1 MPSSLVKNALAGSKY
16 QNGAAPAQAPQS
28 QNAPEQQQYA
38 PAPQATYNPAPQ
50 PAPQQ
55 PQYQQ
60 PAGNFAPAGPGM
72 STSDDELLRIAAQ
85 LDVCIKIIGC
95 GGGGCNTINRCVDAG
110 IQGAQLCAINT
121 DAKHLLTVRAPRKI
135 LIGKSR
141 TRGLGAGAK
150 PEVGEES
157 ARENDMEIRDF
168 LTNANIVFVTA
179 GMGGGTG
186 TGSAHYV
193 ANIAKSQIRALTIGV
208 VTMPFK
214 AEGTVRMENALAGL
228 NKLRQ
233 VCDTTIV
240 IPNDKLL
247 ELVPKL
253 PVDAAFKVADE
264 VLMQTIKGLTEIITK
279 PGLVNLDYADIMT
292 VMNEGGVAFV
302 GIGEANTESDDRV
315 KAAVHEALTSPM
327 LGEVDLKEAR
337 GALIRVVGGPDM
349 TVGEAQ
355 KAAEIVTG
363 SVSPR
368 ARIIWGCSI
377 DPELEGTIKILL
389 IVTGAKSAYLMSSR
403 GPTQQVPGQPMGQR
417 PGQQQQQYQQRP
429 QPQYQQPRGNDDD
442 LDFVR

>member
-1 MPSSLVKNALAGSKY
+1 MPSSLVKEALANAGIKQPANGSVGN
-16 QNGAAPAQAPQS
+16 QQAAPAQPVY
-28 QNAPEQQQYA
+28 QQPVAA
-38 PAPQATYNPAPQ
+38 PAPAVSAT
-50 PAPQQ
+50 
-55 PQYQQ
+55 
-60 PAGNFAPAGPGM
+60 
-72 STSDDELLRIAAQ
+72 DEELLRIAAQ

-110 IQGAQLCAINT
+110 ISGAQLCAINT
-121 DAKHLLTVRAPRKI
+121 DAKHLLTIRAPKKI
-135 LIGKSR
+135 LIGKSK
-141 TRGLGAGAK
+141 TRGLGAGAR

-157 ARENDMEIRDF
+157 ARENDSEIRDF
-168 LTNANIVFVTA
+168 LNGANIVFVTA

-193 ANIAKSQIRALTIGV
+193 AGIAKEQIRALTLGI
-208 VTMPFK
+208 VTLPFK
-214 AEGTVRMENALAGL
+214 AEGTVRMENALSGL

-240 IPNDKLL
+240 VPNDKLL

-279 PGLVNLDYADIMT
+279 PGLVNLDYADIQT

-302 GIGEANTESDDRV
+302 GIGEANNDADNRV

-327 LGEVDLKEAR
+327 LGEVDLRQAK

-355 KAAEIVTG
+355 MAAEIVTQ
-363 SVSPR
+363 SVSDR

-389 IVTGAKSAYLMSSR
+389 IVTGAKSKYMLDAR
-403 GPTQQVPGQPMGQR
+403 GTGGMNTQAAPR
-417 PGQQQQQYQQRP
+417 PAPQYAPNPAP
-429 QPQYQQPRGNDDD
+429 QQYQQPRQQRNDDD
-442 LDFVR
+442 IDFVR

>member
-1 MPSSLVKNALAGSKY
+1 MA
-16 QNGAAPAQAPQS
+16 
-28 QNAPEQQQYA
+28 
-38 PAPQATYNPAPQ
+38 Q
-50 PAPQQ
+50 PAPVHV
-55 PQYQQ
+55 
-60 PAGNFAPAGPGM
+60 AAGPQM
-72 STSDDELLRIAAQ
+72 STSDEELLRIAAQ

-110 IQGAQLCAINT
+110 ILGAQLCAINT

-135 LIGKSR
+135 LIGKTR

-157 ARENDMEIRDF
+157 ARESDMEIRDF
-168 LTNANIVFVTA
+168 LTNANIAFVTA

-193 ANIAKSQIRALTIGV
+193 ANIAKNQVRALTIGV
-208 VTMPFK
+208 VTLPFK
-214 AEGTVRMENALAGL
+214 AEGTVRMENALSGL

-279 PGLVNLDYADIMT
+279 PGLVNLDYADIQT

-302 GIGEANTESDDRV
+302 GIGEANLDADNRV

-327 LGEVDLKEAR
+327 LGEVDLKEAK

-355 KAAEIVTG
+355 MAAEIISN

-389 IVTGAKSAYLMSSR
+389 IVTGARSQYIMSSH
-403 GPTQQVPGQPMGQR
+403 GPDARAAQQPGA
-417 PGQQQQQYQQRP
+417 QQKPQQAGYQQPRA
-429 QPQYQQPRGNDDD
+429 QPQYQQPRSNDDD
-442 LDFVR
+442 IDFVR

>member
-1 MPSSLVKNALAGSKY
+1 MPSSLVKEALANAGIKQPANGSVGN
-16 QNGAAPAQAPQS
+16 QQAAPVQ
-28 QNAPEQQQYA
+28 
-38 PAPQATYNPAPQ
+38 PAPQ
-50 PAPQQ
+50 PAP
-55 PQYQQ
+55 
-60 PAGNFAPAGPGM
+60 APAPQV
-72 STSDDELLRIAAQ
+72 SATDEELLRIAAQ

-110 IQGAQLCAINT
+110 ISGAQLCAINT
-121 DAKHLLTVRAPRKI
+121 DAKHLLTIRAPKKI
-135 LIGKSR
+135 LIGKSK
-141 TRGLGAGAK
+141 TRGLGAGAR

-157 ARENDMEIRDF
+157 ARENDSEIRDF
-168 LTNANIVFVTA
+168 LNGANIVFVTA

-193 ANIAKSQIRALTIGV
+193 ASIAKEQIRALTLGI
-208 VTMPFK
+208 VTLPFK
-214 AEGTVRMENALAGL
+214 AEGTVRMENALSGL

-240 IPNDKLL
+240 VPNDKLL

-279 PGLVNLDYADIMT
+279 PGLVNLDYADIQT

-302 GIGEANTESDDRV
+302 GIGEANNDSDDRV

-327 LGEVDLKEAR
+327 LGEVDLRQAK

-355 KAAEIVTG
+355 KAAEIVTQ
-363 SVSPR
+363 SVSER

-389 IVTGAKSAYLMSSR
+389 IVTGAKSKYMLDAR
-403 GPTQQVPGQPMGQR
+403 GMGGMNTQAAPRAAP
-417 PGQQQQQYQQRP
+417 QYAPNPAP
-429 QPQYQQPRGNDDD
+429 QQYQQPRQRSNDDD
-442 LDFVR
+442 IDFVR

>member
-1 MPSSLVKNALAGSKY
+1 MPSSLVKEALANAGIKQPANGSVGN
-16 QNGAAPAQAPQS
+16 QQAAPAQPV
-28 QNAPEQQQYA
+28 
-38 PAPQATYNPAPQ
+38 
-50 PAPQQ
+50 
-55 PQYQQ
+55 YQQ
-60 PAGNFAPAGPGM
+60 PAPASAPAV
-72 STSDDELLRIAAQ
+72 SATDEELLRIAAQ

-110 IQGAQLCAINT
+110 ISGAQLCAINT
-121 DAKHLLTVRAPRKI
+121 DAKHLLTIRAPKKI
-135 LIGKSR
+135 LIGKSK
-141 TRGLGAGAK
+141 TRGLGAGAR

-157 ARENDMEIRDF
+157 ARENDSEIRDF
-168 LTNANIVFVTA
+168 LNGANIVFVTA

-193 ANIAKSQIRALTIGV
+193 AGIAKEQIRALTLGI
-208 VTMPFK
+208 VTLPFK
-214 AEGTVRMENALAGL
+214 AEGTVRMENALSGL

-240 IPNDKLL
+240 VPNDKLL

-279 PGLVNLDYADIMT
+279 PGLVNLDYADIQT

-302 GIGEANTESDDRV
+302 GIGEANNDADNRV

-327 LGEVDLKEAR
+327 LGEVDLRQAK

-355 KAAEIVTG
+355 MAAEIVTQ
-363 SVSPR
+363 SVSDR

-389 IVTGAKSAYLMSSR
+389 IVTGAKSKYMLDAR
-403 GPTQQVPGQPMGQR
+403 GTGGMNTQAAPR
-417 PGQQQQQYQQRP
+417 PAPQYAPNPAP
-429 QPQYQQPRGNDDD
+429 QQYQQPRQRNDDD
-442 LDFVR
+442 IDFVR

>member
-1 MPSSLVKNALAGSKY
+1 MPSSLVKEALANAGIKQPANGSVGN
-16 QNGAAPAQAPQS
+16 QQAAPAQPAVQP
-28 QNAPEQQQYA
+28 A
-38 PAPQATYNPAPQ
+38 PAP
-50 PAPQQ
+50 
-55 PQYQQ
+55 
-60 PAGNFAPAGPGM
+60 APAV
-72 STSDDELLRIAAQ
+72 SATDEELLRIAAQ

-110 IQGAQLCAINT
+110 ISGAQLCAINT
-121 DAKHLLTVRAPRKI
+121 DAKHLLTIRAPKKI
-135 LIGKSR
+135 LIGKSK
-141 TRGLGAGAK
+141 TRGLGAGAR

-157 ARENDMEIRDF
+157 ARENDSEIRDF
-168 LTNANIVFVTA
+168 LNGANIVFVTA

-193 ANIAKSQIRALTIGV
+193 AGIAKEQIRALTLGI
-208 VTMPFK
+208 VTLPFK
-214 AEGTVRMENALAGL
+214 AEGTVRMENALSGL

-240 IPNDKLL
+240 VPNDKLL

-279 PGLVNLDYADIMT
+279 PGLVNLDYADIQT

-302 GIGEANTESDDRV
+302 GIGEANNDADNRV

-327 LGEVDLKEAR
+327 LGEVDLRQAK

-355 KAAEIVTG
+355 MAAEIVTQ
-363 SVSPR
+363 SVSDR

-389 IVTGAKSAYLMSSR
+389 IVTGAKSKYMLDAR
-403 GPTQQVPGQPMGQR
+403 GAGGMNTQPAPR
-417 PGQQQQQYQQRP
+417 AAPQYGPNPAP
-429 QPQYQQPRGNDDD
+429 QPQYQQQRQRGNDEDI
-442 LDFVR
+442 DFVR

>member
-1 MPSSLVKNALAGSKY
+1 MPSSLVKEALANAGIKQPANGSVGN
-16 QNGAAPAQAPQS
+16 QQAAPAQPV
-28 QNAPEQQQYA
+28 Y
-38 PAPQATYNPAPQ
+38 Q
-50 PAPQQ
+50 PAP
-55 PQYQQ
+55 
-60 PAGNFAPAGPGM
+60 AHAPVVSA
-72 STSDDELLRIAAQ
+72 TDEELLRIAAQ

-110 IQGAQLCAINT
+110 ISGAQLCAINT
-121 DAKHLLTVRAPRKI
+121 DAKHLLTIRAPKKI
-135 LIGKSR
+135 LIGKSK
-141 TRGLGAGAK
+141 TRGLGAGAR

-157 ARENDMEIRDF
+157 ARENDSEIRDF
-168 LTNANIVFVTA
+168 LSGANIVFVTA

-193 ANIAKSQIRALTIGV
+193 AGIAKEQIRALTLGI
-208 VTMPFK
+208 VTLPFK
-214 AEGTVRMENALAGL
+214 AEGTVRMENALSGL

-240 IPNDKLL
+240 VPNDKLL

-279 PGLVNLDYADIMT
+279 PGLVNLDYADIQT

-302 GIGEANTESDDRV
+302 GIGEANNDADNRV

-327 LGEVDLKEAR
+327 LGEVDLRQAK

-355 KAAEIVTG
+355 MAAEIVTK
-363 SVSPR
+363 SVSER

-377 DPELEGTIKILL
+377 DPELTGTIKILL
-389 IVTGAKSAYLMSSR
+389 IVTGAKSKYMLDAR
-403 GPTQQVPGQPMGQR
+403 GTGGMNTQAAPRGAPQYGPSPA
-417 PGQQQQQYQQRP
+417 PQQQYQQ
-429 QPQYQQPRGNDDD
+429 PRQRNDDD
-442 LDFVR
+442 IDFVR

>member
-1 MPSSLVKNALAGSKY
+1 MPSSLVKEALANAGIKQPANGSVGN
-16 QNGAAPAQAPQS
+16 QQAAPAQPAS
-28 QNAPEQQQYA
+28 A
-38 PAPQATYNPAPQ
+38 PAV
-50 PAPQQ
+50 
-55 PQYQQ
+55 
-60 PAGNFAPAGPGM
+60 
-72 STSDDELLRIAAQ
+72 STTDQELLRIAAQ

-110 IQGAQLCAINT
+110 ISGAQLCAINT
-121 DAKHLLTVRAPRKI
+121 DAKHLLTIRAPKKI
-135 LIGKSR
+135 LIGKSK
-141 TRGLGAGAK
+141 TRGLGAGAR

-157 ARENDMEIRDF
+157 ARENDSEIRDF
-168 LTNANIVFVTA
+168 LAGANIVFVTA

-193 ANIAKSQIRALTIGV
+193 AGIAKEQIRALTLGI
-208 VTMPFK
+208 VTLPFN
-214 AEGTVRMENALAGL
+214 AEGTVRMENALSGL

-240 IPNDKLL
+240 VPNDKLL

-279 PGLVNLDYADIMT
+279 PGLVNLDYADIQT

-302 GIGEANTESDDRV
+302 GIGEASTDSDDRV
-315 KAAVHEALTSPM
+315 GAAVHEALTSPM
-327 LGEVDLKEAR
+327 LGEVDLRQAK

-355 KAAEIVTG
+355 RAAEIVNKA
-363 SVSPR
+363 VSER

-377 DPELEGTIKILL
+377 EPDLTGTIKILL
-389 IVTGAKSAYLMSSR
+389 IITGAKSQYMLDGR
-403 GPTQQVPGQPMGQR
+403 GMKAPQAQR
-417 PGQQQQQYQQRP
+417 GAPQYAPNPSP
-429 QPQYQQPRGNDDD
+429 QPQQYQQPRQRDDD
-442 LDFVR
+442 IDSVR

>member
-1 MPSSLVKNALAGSKY
+1 MPSSLVKNALNGTKY
-16 QNGAAPAQAPQS
+16 QGQNVQNGAQGQPMPQ
-28 QNAPEQQQYA
+28 QQMAPE
-38 PAPQATYNPAPQ
+38 PQPMPQ
-50 PAPQQ
+50 PAPQ
-55 PQYQQ
+55 PMAQ
-60 PAGNFAPAGPGM
+60 PAPSYGAPQAQM
-72 STSDDELLRIAAQ
+72 TSTSDEELLRIAAQ

-141 TRGLGAGAK
+141 TRGLGAGAR

-157 ARENDMEIRDF
+157 ARESDMEIRDF
-168 LTNANIVFVTA
+168 LTNANIAFVTA

-193 ANIAKSQIRALTIGV
+193 ANIAKNQVRALTIGV
-208 VTMPFK
+208 VTLPFK
-214 AEGTVRMENALAGL
+214 AEGTVRMENALSGL

-279 PGLVNLDYADIMT
+279 PGLVNLDYADIQT

-302 GIGEANTESDDRV
+302 GIGEANLDADNRV

-327 LGEVDLKEAR
+327 LGEVDLKEAK

-355 KAAEIVTG
+355 MAAEIISN

-389 IVTGAKSAYLMSSR
+389 IVTGARSQYIMSSR
-403 GPTQQVPGQPMGQR
+403 GPDARPAQQPSAKAQPQGS
-417 PGQQQQQYQQRP
+417 YQQP
-429 QPQYQQPRGNDDD
+429 KAQPQYQQPRSNDDD
-442 LDFVR
+442 IDFVR